1 MRLKKL
7 LAQLALFATAFAGLG
22 LVSMPAQ
29 ASTNAELIPSFST
42 LSAVKGTER
51 YIVVYKDGF
60 SVNSQLRT
68 LRSKGI
74 SVRATLANVVNGMV
88 VELSARQ
95 LATLRADSRIAAIA
109 ADGPVRIA
117 ETASTWGLDR
127 IDQPEL
133 PLDGNFNV
141 ARSGS
146 GVTAYIVDTGI
157 RADHVEFAG
166 RLAAGAT
173 AISDG
178 WGAGDCNG
186 HGTHVAGTVGGA
198 RYGVAREVTL
208 VPVRVLGCDGSGSWS
223 GVIAALDWIG
233 SKHSASGGAAKAVAN
248 LSLAGGFNSAMNL
261 AVERLTDVG
270 VSVVV
275 AAGNSNQDACVES
288 PASAPRAITVAA
300 TTSSDSRASF
310 SNYGNCIDI
319 FAPGVS
325 INSAWISSSSAIA
338 SLSGTSMA
346 SPHVAGVVALFLQAG
361 AATPAAVDSWL
372 RAGAS
377 SNKVASAGAGS
388 PNLLLQTTAF
398 SPAPAPEPEV
408 TPEPEPELYPPATP
422 TGLRASA
429 SRNSVTISWKRPA
442 RSAPAP
448 LGYRIYDAHGDLVGT
463 AKARDTRFT
472 VKKLQR
478 KTTYEFYVVA
488 FNSDGESSPSALL
501 RARTR

>member
-74 SVRATLANVVNGMV
+74 SVRATLPNVVNGMV

-178 WGAGDCNG
+178 WGTGDCNG
-186 HGTHVAGTVGGA
+186 HGTHVAGTVGGT
-198 RYGVAREVTL
+198 RYGVARDVTL

-223 GVIAALDWIG
+223 GVIAAL
-233 SKHSASGGAAKAVAN
+233 
-248 LSLAGGFNSAMNL
+248 
-261 AVERLTDVG
+261 
-270 VSVVV
+270 
-275 AAGNSNQDACVES
+275 
-288 PASAPRAITVAA
+288 
-300 TTSSDSRASF
+300 
-310 SNYGNCIDI
+310 
-319 FAPGVS
+319 
-325 INSAWISSSSAIA
+325 
-338 SLSGTSMA
+338 
-346 SPHVAGVVALFLQAG
+346 
-361 AATPAAVDSWL
+361 
-372 RAGAS
+372 
-377 SNKVASAGAGS
+377 
-388 PNLLLQTTAF
+388 
-398 SPAPAPEPEV
+398 
-408 TPEPEPELYPPATP
+408 
-422 TGLRASA
+422 
-429 SRNSVTISWKRPA
+429 
-442 RSAPAP
+442 
-448 LGYRIYDAHGDLVGT
+448 
-463 AKARDTRFT
+463 
-472 VKKLQR
+472 
-478 KTTYEFYVVA
+478 
-488 FNSDGESSPSALL
+488 
-501 RARTR
+501 